1 MADVYQITIWA
12 RGVVQDMEGRHMSL
26 IMANSAD
33 KDGKF
38 VQAWDDYADL
48 PDRVGV
54 PLRKYV
60 RISDEEIEMRY
71 EYENKNPNM
80 SVIMD
85 DTIIKGLNILWG
97 MEKGGVL
104 VVNTKRDPD
113 EILKF
118 VPNKELL
125 SAVVCVDANG
135 ILGGVEFTMEGLDFM
150 GSEGGVEA
158 IEVGAGISAAIAGA
172 ASHVTDNLNVESL
185 VAVAANKEAVQQ
197 GFDQAVVKSL

>member
-1 MADVYQITIWA
+1 MSDVYEITIWA
-12 RGVVQDMEGRHMSL
+12 RGVVQDMEGRHMTL

-71 EYENKNPNM
+71 EYENKNP
-80 SVIMD
+80 SLVVIMD
-85 DTIIKGLNILWG
+85 DTIVKGLNILWG
-97 MEKGGVL
+97 MDKGGVL

-118 VPNKELL
+118 IPNKELL
-125 SAVVCVDANG
+125 SKIICVDAAE
-135 ILGGVEFTMEGLDFM
+135 EFSMEGLDFM

-158 IEVGAGISAAIAGA
+158 KAVGAGISAVLAGA
-172 ASHVTDNLNVESL
+172 ACHGTDNLTIDSL
-185 VAVAANKEAVQQ
+185 VAVSANKEGAKA
-197 GFDQAVVKSL
+197 GYETAVVKDL